1 MERLKMLTIKNR
13 SQMPSWAVFIILFV
27 FLFFTGRIIPAV
39 AGVNEWDVLAVA
51 RRFMDPSWIPSDWY
65 LNQPIGYRYFFNI
78 VIGGLFRI
86 FPFPVGIF
94 IGRILMHLCLAWA
107 FTRLVQVVKIN
118 TGVIIWALFLY
129 LTSYVPQS
137 LCAGEWFTRALE
149 SKVFAYAFWII
160 SMTYLLE
167 KRYVAFWI
175 FAGISASFHVLV
187 GGYGLL
193 SCGMFFIIDRAASRD
208 FADIK
213 ALLRK
218 SWIFLISGALG
229 IWSILSFFFLSGD
242 GTSEQ
247 AAQIYTWRV
256 GHHVNPL
263 MRNGTFRESKFL
275 LCIGAVVGLAFVF
288 AFFKKIMPNKR
299 LQSLAL
305 ICLLSSLFLFLGMGV
320 AMSGNAGLMKLYL
333 FRFPDVMVPFFL
345 TILVLQ
351 AVYSLFIRGMEYLHK
366 PKAASYLTILLLASM
381 CVALVYQDRISSV
394 VHDVR
399 RLNETDLSPR
409 QKRNKRTQLYTW
421 IRENTAEDSV
431 FFVNPGQLFDFYI
444 RAERARVV
452 SAKHMPQTA
461 PEIIEWYK
469 RLTFG
474 NNGIE
479 PDLNKKFRRRT
490 RIKDK
495 HFSKISKKALLKNKT
510 RFGYDYY
517 LSFVQRKDLKEW
529 EVYRNSEFFVYK
541 VPG

>member
-1 MERLKMLTIKNR
+1 MEKFKLWTTKDLSKM
-13 SQMPSWAVFIILFV
+13 PPWAVFTTLFV
-27 FLFFTGRIIPAV
+27 LLFFTGRIVPAV

-51 RRFMDPSWIPSDWY
+51 RHFMNQSWIPKDWY

-94 IGRILMHLCLAWA
+94 LGRILMHLCLTWA
-107 FTRLVQVVKIN
+107 FTRLVQVTKIN
-118 TGVIIWALFLY
+118 TGVIVWALFLY
-129 LTSYVPQS
+129 FTSQVPQS

-193 SCGMFFIIDRAASRD
+193 SCGMFFIIDRVASRD
-208 FADIK
+208 FSDIK

-218 SWIFLISGALG
+218 SWIFLLSGALG

-242 GTSEQ
+242 GTSVR

-263 MRNGTFRESKFL
+263 MPNGVFRESKFL
-275 LCIGAVVGLAFVF
+275 LCIGAVTGLALVFV
-288 AFFKKIMPNKR
+288 FFKKIMPNKR

-333 FRFPDVMVPFFL
+333 FRFPDVMIPFFL

-351 AVYSLFIRGMEYLHK
+351 AVYSLLIRGLEYFQK
-366 PKAASYLTILLLASM
+366 PMAASYLTILLIASM
-381 CVALVYQDRISSV
+381 CIVLVYQNRISSV
-394 VHDVR
+394 VHDLR
-399 RLNETDLSPR
+399 RLEDTELSIR
-409 QKRNKRTQLYTW
+409 QKKNQRTQLYTW
-421 IRENTAEDSV
+421 IKKNTAEDSV
-431 FFVNPGQLFDFYI
+431 FLVNPGHLFDFYI
-444 RAERARVV
+444 NANRARVV

-490 RIKDK
+490 GIRDK
-495 HFSKISKKALLKNKT
+495 HFSKISKRVLLKQKT

-517 LSFVQRKDLKEW
+517 LSFEKRKDLKEW
-529 EVYRNSEFFVYK
+529 EVFKNNKFYVYK
-541 VPG
+541 VP